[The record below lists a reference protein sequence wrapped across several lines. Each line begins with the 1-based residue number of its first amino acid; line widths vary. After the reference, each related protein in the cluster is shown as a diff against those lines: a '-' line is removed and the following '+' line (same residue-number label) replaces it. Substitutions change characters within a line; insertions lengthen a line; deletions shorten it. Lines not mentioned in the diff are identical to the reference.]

1 MKENRKENFI
11 DLDNIV
17 IEEKKVLN
25 NNNSNNRNDTDFEI
39 EQLSIISFLFC
50 F

>member
-1 MKENRKENFI
+1 MKENRKEDFI

-17 IEEKKVLN
+17 IEEKKILN
-25 NNNSNNRNDTDFEI
+25 NNNSNNLNDNDFEI
-39 EQLSIISFLFC
+39 EQLSVISFLFC